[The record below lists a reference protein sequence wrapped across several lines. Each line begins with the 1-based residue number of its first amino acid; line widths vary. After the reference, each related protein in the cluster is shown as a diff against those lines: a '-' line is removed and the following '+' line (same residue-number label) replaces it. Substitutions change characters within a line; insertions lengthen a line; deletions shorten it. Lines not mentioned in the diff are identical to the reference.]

1 MYFGVDVILPA
12 DTIWDD
18 TVWYREYDR
27 QEFQFIQLE
36 LGSSITLADWLSGL
50 CLVRDNENDIAGDVT
65 TLDNRWSMGLL

>member
-1 MYFGVDVILPA
+1 MYFGVDVILPV

-36 LGSSITLADWLSGL
+36 LGSSITLADWLGGL